1 MDNEFEI
8 ARQNIKAKTGSNE
21 RDKLFELIG
30 LLILFSGVVIT
41 LISYFAA
48 GSQNSGN
55 VDIDSLE
62 HNEHI
67 ILAIFG
73 VALSISGGFIYL
85 RFSIGRFLRFW
96 LLRQIHENNK
106 SSKS

>member
-1 MDNEFEI
+1 MTDEFEE
-8 ARQNIKAKTGSNE
+8 AVENIRNKKNKTE
-21 RDKLFELIG
+21 RDRIYEILGFS
-30 LLILFSGVVIT
+30 LLIAGSLLAFIA
-41 LISYFAA
+41 YFVA

-55 VDIDSLE
+55 LAIDSLE

-73 VALSISGGFIYL
+73 LTLSIVGGFIYI

-96 LLRQIHENNK
+96 LLRQIYE
-106 SSKS
+106 SKSKE